1 MTAHARSKS
10 DKPNKSP
17 KGPGRSLLERAALRS
32 RSVLLFG
39 PIESALTRDVV
50 RQILVLDQLSQT
62 KPITVYV
69 NSPGGLADDGFA
81 IYDVLR
87 FVRAPVTTVV
97 TGLAASAATIVM
109 VGAPKDRRFVLPHS
123 RIMLHQP
130 STGIRGTASD
140 IAISAKEILR
150 LRHKA
155 NELFVRETGKP
166 IDVIERDMHRDFWMS
181 AQEAVDYGLLT
192 KVVSSANDLPS

>member
-1 MTAHARSKS
+1 MAA
-10 DKPNKSP
+10 KPKTP
-17 KGPGRSLLERAALRS
+17 KKASGRSLMERHALRS

-39 PIESALTRDVV
+39 GIEPVLTREVV
-50 RQILVLDQLSQT
+50 RQILVLDQISST

-81 IYDVLR
+81 IYDVMR
-87 FVRAPVTTVV
+87 FVKAPVTTIV

-130 STGIRGTASD
+130 SVGIRGTAAD
-140 IAISAKEILR
+140 IAISAKEIIRLR
-150 LRHKA
+150 LKA

-166 IDVIERDMHRDFWMS
+166 LDVIEKDMHRDFWMS

-192 KVVSSANDLPS
+192 KVVTSATDLPK